1 MSTYDNHPCLRIELA
16 GTADVALAEY
26 LEWARHI
33 AIVLS
38 MPVLVLIE
46 DIEHKVTPVSHIKDL
61 IADHMR
67 RKLGALREQFP
78 AG

>member
-46 DIEHKVTPVSHIKDL
+46 DIEHKITPDSHLKDL
-61 IADHMR
+61 ITDHMR
-67 RKLGALREQFP
+67 RKLGNLREQFP